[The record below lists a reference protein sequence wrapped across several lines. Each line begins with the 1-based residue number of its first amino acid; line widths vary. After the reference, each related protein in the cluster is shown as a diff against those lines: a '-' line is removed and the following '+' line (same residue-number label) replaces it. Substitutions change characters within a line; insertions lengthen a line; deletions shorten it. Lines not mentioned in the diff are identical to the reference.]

1 MVMQLIILN
10 QYTELYW
17 IHFVCVSA
25 LKVAILSNCPQIN
38 PVGLKYSV
46 LRQVLLPSQGSILL
60 VNVNT

>member
-1 MVMQLIILN
+1 MVMQLILN

-25 LKVAILSNCPQIN
+25 LKIAILLNCPLIN

-46 LRQVLLPSQGSILL
+46 LRQLLSIVMVS
-60 VNVNT
+60 VNV